1 MAMKRLLMLAAVAA
15 CLLLMAPRLVA
26 QSTGELDG
34 PMTEDPRYNRPK
46 QPQKPLTNTPPP
58 RGTEESSSQQTKI
71 DLSPPLEDATAG
83 GNKGRA
89 SDDVGEMHPY
99 NPLRSMKDVEVGN
112 YYYDRGN
119 YKAALLRYRDAL
131 EFKPRDAVATF
142 RLAMVLEK
150 LKEYPEAMARYQEY
164 LSILKDGP
172 SSGDARK
179 ALERLRSMP
188 ATAPK
193 SPTAT
198 QTTAK
203 ESAAP
208 AGNSKATEAS
218 PR

>member
-1 MAMKRLLMLAAVAA
+1 
-15 CLLLMAPRLVA
+15 
-26 QSTGELDG
+26 
-34 PMTEDPRYNRPK
+34 
-46 QPQKPLTNTPPP
+46 
-58 RGTEESSSQQTKI
+58 
-71 DLSPPLEDATAG
+71 
-83 GNKGRA
+83 
-89 SDDVGEMHPY
+89 
-99 NPLRSMKDVEVGN
+99 MKDVEVGN

-172 SSGDARK
+172 SAGDARK
-179 ALERLRSMP
+179 ALERLKSMR
-188 ATAPK
+188 ATAQK
-193 SPTAT
+193 APTAP

-208 AGNSKATEAS
+208 ARDSKATEAG